1 MPGNVQLVVGLF
13 EDTLPGFLDR
23 HSDPIGFVHIDCD
36 IYSSTKYV
44 LTTLNDRLARGCVV
58 VFDEF
63 FNYPGFQQH
72 ERRAFR
78 EFIAE
83 TGRSHRFVSYSG
95 HQATTVINGDAT
107 ETKVSNDIIT

>member
-1 MPGNVQLVVGLF
+1 
-13 EDTLPGFLDR
+13 
-23 HSDPIGFVHIDCD
+23 
-36 IYSSTKYV
+36 V

-72 ERRAFR
+72 ERCAFR

-95 HQATTVINGDAT
+95 HQATAVINGDT
-107 ETKVSNDIIT
+107 NEISVPNNITA